1 MHPGGEYVL
10 KEVAGQ
16 DATEAFFSMHRSDVL
31 TKVRKLQSTLSADTV
46 LT

>member
-10 KEVAGQ
+10 KEVAGK

-31 TKVRKLQSTLSADTV
+31 TKVKITRTPLRSASN
-46 LT
+46 